1 MSERNG
7 PDIAAVYQLLREV
20 AQMVAEHG
28 RRFDAID
35 GRFDAIDRRFD
46 QVNGRLAEHDNRLDQ
61 QDGKLN
67 EVILKVNDNTRA
79 LAEVIA
85 TLNRHEKKLDDLAAG
100 QNSLQETLNF
110 YHSAGVG
117 HGIAIT
123 DLDERVKRLEKFME
137 EIAAGR

>member
-28 RRFDAID
+28 RKLEEHDRRFDSID
-35 GRFDAIDRRFD
+35 RRFASIDRRFD
-46 QVNGRLAEHDNRLDQ
+46 Q
-61 QDGKLN
+61 QDAKIN
-67 EVILKVNDNTRA
+67 EIVLKVSEHSRVLSD
-79 LAEVIA
+79 VIA
-85 TLNRHEKKLDDLAAG
+85 VLDRHEKKLDDLAAG
-100 QNSLQETLNF
+100 QLSLQQTLNF

>member
-28 RRFDAID
+28 RKLEEHDR
-35 GRFDAIDRRFD
+35 RFDAIDRRFD
-46 QVNGRLAEHDNRLDQ
+46 HINGGLAEHDNRFDQ

-67 EVILKVNDNTRA
+67 EVILKANDNTRA

-85 TLNRHEKKLDDLAAG
+85 VLDRHERKLDDLAAG
-100 QNSLQETLNF
+100 QISLQETLNF
-110 YHSAGVG
+110 HHSAGVG

-123 DLDERVKRLEKFME
+123 DLDERVKRLEKF
-137 EIAAGR
+137 AAGR